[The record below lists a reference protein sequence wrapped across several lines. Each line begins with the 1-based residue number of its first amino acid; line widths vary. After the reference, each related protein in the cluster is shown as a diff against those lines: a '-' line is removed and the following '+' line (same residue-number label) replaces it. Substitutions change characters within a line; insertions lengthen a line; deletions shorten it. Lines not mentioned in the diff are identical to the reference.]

1 MENEKE
7 IFMKVHNYIMKQVE
21 KEHDK
26 FVIGNKHN
34 FFAWSDF
41 ECLYT

>member
-7 IFMKVHNYIMKQVE
+7 IFIKVHNYIMKQVE

-26 FVIGNKHN
+26 FVVGTIQRLFQN
-34 FFAWSDF
+34 
-41 ECLYT
+41 L